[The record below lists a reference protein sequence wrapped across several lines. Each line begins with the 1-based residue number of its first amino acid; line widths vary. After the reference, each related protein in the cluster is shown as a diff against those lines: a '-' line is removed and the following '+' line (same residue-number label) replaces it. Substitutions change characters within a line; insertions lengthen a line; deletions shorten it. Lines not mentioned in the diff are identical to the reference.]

1 VKSRQL
7 LLRRAVPQFEIMTHL
22 RPRAIDVQHGSGG
35 IGAESHRACLMR
47 CAANRHVLAQI
58 ERTIEQ
64 MRMYVEF
71 NAKRTKFF
79 SEHAVSFHV
88 GFPQIE
94 DDAASI
100 VFVRSFEISA
110 VE

>member
-1 VKSRQL
+1 
-7 LLRRAVPQFEIMTHL
+7 VPQFEIMTHL

-79 SEHAVSFHV
+79 SEPAVSFHV